1 MIIMFLGLSVFPSTL
16 HLRPNPNESDAEPVH
31 AVQSTLACF
40 SLPFRI
46 TLNGPLRTYL
56 YSRSVIY
63 GSDII
68 SQGEQHFA
76 AEYLL
81 FYSKSACCF
90 L

>member
-1 MIIMFLGLSVFPSTL
+1 MFSMCMLCIA
-16 HLRPNPNESDAEPVH
+16 HL
-31 AVQSTLACF
+31 LAYF
-40 SLPFRI
+40 SLPFHI
-46 TLNGPLRTYL
+46 ILNGPLRTAL

-68 SQGEQHFA
+68 PQGEQYFA
-76 AEYLL
+76 VEYLL

>member
-1 MIIMFLGLSVFPSTL
+1 MHTL
-16 HLRPNPNESDAEPVH
+16 CTGHL
-31 AVQSTLACF
+31 LAYF
-40 SLPFRI
+40 SLPFHI
-46 TLNGPLRTYL
+46 ILNRPLRTYL

-68 SQGEQHFA
+68 PQGEQYFA
-76 AEYLL
+76 VEYLL